1 MKKVMI
7 AAVMLLGAST
17 AFAGD
22 SEALKQILKAGTYAE
37 AKALLEQNLNNLA
50 NAAEKAKAYNQ
61 LVELAMNKYNNESK
75 IVTQNQ
81 MNDQLKQS
89 DKNQAYDTIGMYNA
103 AVDALNA
110 AQECVK
116 YDAEPNE
123 KGKVKPKYTGLADRL
138 WPVHTD
144 LVNGGQAAAQKQ
156 DADNVL
162 KYWGTFLDSESSD
175 LFKSIGE
182 DKRKAE
188 DSYRGQVARFAAVYA
203 YQAKKLDA
211 ANRYVEV
218 AMKDTAE
225 FKNAFNLKLLIM
237 GDGLKTKED
246 SLNYIGKLK
255 ELQAQ
260 YPDNDVILEKLY
272 NTYSGMGD
280 KAGAKQVLNDA
291 LAKNPKNFVALA
303 DLGML
308 AISENNEKD
317 AIHYLKL
324 AVEVQPE
331 NPIVHTYLGTVL
343 NVKASNEMVKA
354 TRNVIFDEAIKH
366 LDKAKELDP
375 NKQQANWG
383 YNRYQAYYGRY
394 GEADPRTKDAEL
406 DK

>member
-1 MKKVMI
+1 MKKLMI
-7 AAVMLLGAST
+7 AAMMLLGTST

-22 SEALKQILKAGTYAE
+22 SDALKAILKAKGYAE
-37 AKALLEQNLNNLA
+37 AASLVKSSLSQLA
-50 NAAEKAKAYNQ
+50 SDAEKAKAYNH
-61 LVELAMNKYNNESK
+61 LVQLAMEKFNNETTIQTENQTAK
-75 IVTQNQ
+75 LTQKAEQ
-81 MNDQLKQS
+81 PF
-89 DKNQAYDTIGMYNA
+89 DTLGYYNA
-103 AVDALNA
+103 AYDALMNA
-110 AQECVK
+110 IECNK
-116 YDAEPNE
+116 YDNMPDA
-123 KGKVKPKYTGLADRL
+123 KGKVKPKFHDALLQVIPNARIQ
-138 WPVHTD
+138 
-144 LVNGGQAAAQKQ
+144 LVNGGQWAAQHSN
-156 DADNVL
+156 DEGVL

-260 YPDNDVILEKLY
+260 YPDNDVILDKLY